1 MVTLLTEIMQLSGI
15 GDTSILFD
23 ARLEV
28 ERSSFRRGKEAMVA
42 SDTKVPKRKGL
53 ATSMLRNL
61 AVLAAVL
68 TAQSLVLLHAADC
81 AALEHLTLQDTTITR
96 AESVTSGTLA
106 IDGVAPLTR
115 LPAFCR
121 VAGVLRPTSD
131 SAIHFEVWLPNQ
143 DWNGRLL
150 GAGNGGFAG
159 SIGVR
164 QMAGYLIRGFAV
176 AGSDAG
182 HRAEAGDASWAFGHP
197 EKVKDFGWRAVH
209 LTAELA
215 KQIVQAYYGKPQSK
229 AYFDA
234 CSDGGRE
241 ALMEAQRF
249 PEDYDG
255 ILAGAPANNWSHL
268 LGAGLAATQS
278 LTSDPRAYISD
289 LKLPAIQKASLAA
302 CDALDGLKD
311 GIIADPG
318 KCHFDPAVLL
328 CTGEDSTDCLTQP
341 QIDALRSI
349 YAGAKDSHGATLFP
363 GLVMGDETG
372 WGIWVV
378 GEGPGASAAAQYTQN
393 DFRYMVTGDP
403 KWNPLTADLGAAV
416 EQSTQKTAADLDS
429 TDPDL
434 SRFAARGGKLIV
446 YHGWNDPA
454 ISPWN
459 TIAYYQS
466 VQQQMGAAKVDSFV
480 RLYMAPGVEHCTEGP
495 GPSAFGQ
502 LGIPT
507 AKGSKFGLFDAL
519 EDWVEKDAPPEDIF
533 ATKYASQENG
543 TRKAVMTRPLCPY
556 PQVAKYNGTGDP
568 NDAASFVCASP

>member
-1 MVTLLTEIMQLSGI
+1 
-15 GDTSILFD
+15 
-23 ARLEV
+23 
-28 ERSSFRRGKEAMVA
+28 
-42 SDTKVPKRKGL
+42 
-53 ATSMLRNL
+53 
-61 AVLAAVL
+61 
-68 TAQSLVLLHAADC
+68 
-81 AALEHLTLQDTTITR
+81 
-96 AESVTSGTLA
+96 
-106 IDGVAPLTR
+106 
-115 LPAFCR
+115 
-121 VAGVLRPTSD
+121 
-131 SAIHFEVWLPNQ
+131 
-143 DWNGRLL
+143 
-150 GAGNGGFAG
+150 
-159 SIGVR
+159 
-164 QMAGYLIRGFAV
+164 
-176 AGSDAG
+176 
-182 HRAEAGDASWAFGHP
+182 
-197 EKVKDFGWRAVH
+197 
-209 LTAELA
+209 
-215 KQIVQAYYGKPQSK
+215 
-229 AYFDA
+229 
-234 CSDGGRE
+234 
-241 ALMEAQRF
+241 
-249 PEDYDG
+249 
-255 ILAGAPANNWSHL
+255 
-268 LGAGLAATQS
+268 
-278 LTSDPRAYISD
+278 
-289 LKLPAIQKASLAA
+289 
-302 CDALDGLKD
+302 
-311 GIIADPG
+311 
-318 KCHFDPAVLL
+318 
-328 CTGEDSTDCLTQP
+328 
-341 QIDALRSI
+341 
-349 YAGAKDSHGATLFP
+349 
-363 GLVMGDETG
+363 MGDETG

>member
-1 MVTLLTEIMQLSGI
+1 MLSA
-15 GDTSILFD
+15 DLS
-23 ARLEV
+23 E
-28 ERSSFRRGKEAMVA
+28 GKEKLWLLLIQR
-42 SDTKVPKRKGL
+42 SPNPKGV

-61 AVLAAVL
+61 AVLATVL
-68 TAQSLVLLHAADC
+68 TAQSFVLLHAADC
-81 AALEHLTLQDTTITR
+81 ASLQRLRLQDTTITV
-96 AESVTSGTLA
+96 AEAVTSGTLA
-106 IDGVAPLTR
+106 IPGIAPLEH

-131 SAIHFEVWLPNQ
+131 SAIHFEVWLPSQ

-215 KQIVQAYYGKPQSK
+215 KQIILAYYGKPQSK

-255 ILAGAPANNWSHL
+255 ILAGAPANYWSHL
-268 LGAGLAATQS
+268 LGAAVAATQA
-278 LTSDPRAYISD
+278 LTNDPRAYISD

-302 CDALDGLKD
+302 CDALDGVKD

-318 KCHFDPAVLL
+318 KCQFDPEVLL
-328 CTGEDSTDCLTQP
+328 CTGEESTDCLTQP
-341 QIDALRSI
+341 QIDALKSI

-363 GLVMGDETG
+363 GLTMGDETG
-372 WGIWVV
+372 WSIWVI
-378 GEGPGASAAAQYTQN
+378 GGDPGASAAAQYAQN

-403 KWNPLTADLGAAV
+403 KWNPLTADLDASV
-416 EQSTQKTAADLDS
+416 KQSTQKTAADLDS

-434 SRFAARGGKLIV
+434 SRFAARDGKLIV

-459 TIAYYQS
+459 TVAYYQS
-466 VQQQMGAAKVDSFV
+466 VQRQMGAEKVDSFA

-519 EDWVEKDAPPEDIF
+519 EDWVEKDAPPADVV
-533 ATKYASQENG
+533 ATKYAQENG
-543 TRKAVMTRPLCPY
+543 ARNAVVTRPLCPY

-568 NDAASFVCASP
+568 NDAANFVCTSP

>member
-1 MVTLLTEIMQLSGI
+1 
-15 GDTSILFD
+15 
-23 ARLEV
+23 
-28 ERSSFRRGKEAMVA
+28 
-42 SDTKVPKRKGL
+42 
-53 ATSMLRNL
+53 MLRTL
-61 AVLAAVL
+61 AVLAAAL
-68 TAQSLVLLHAADC
+68 TAQSSILLHAADC
-81 AALEHLTLQDTTITR
+81 AALQHLALRDTTITL
-96 AESVTSGTLA
+96 AEPVTSGTLA
-106 IDGVAPLTR
+106 VPDIAPLEK

-150 GAGNGGFAG
+150 GTGNGGFAG
-159 SIGVR
+159 SISWR
-164 QMAGYLIRGFAV
+164 QMAGYLMRGFAV
-176 AGSDAG
+176 SGSDAG

-209 LTAELA
+209 LTTDVA
-215 KQIVQAYYGKPQSK
+215 KQIIQSYYGKSQSK

-249 PEDYDG
+249 PQDYDG
-255 ILAGAPANNWSHL
+255 ILAGAPANYWSHL
-268 LGAGLAATQS
+268 LGAAIAATQA
-278 LTSDPRAYISD
+278 LTTDPRSYISD

-302 CDALDGLKD
+302 CDALDGVKD
-311 GIIADPG
+311 GIIADPSQ
-318 KCHFDPAVLL
+318 CHFDPSVLL
-328 CTGEDSTDCLTQP
+328 CKDEDSPDCLTQP
-341 QIDALRSI
+341 QIDALRSL
-349 YAGAKDSHGATLFP
+349 YAGAKDHKGATLFP
-363 GLVMGDETG
+363 GLSMGDETG
-372 WGIWVV
+372 WGIWVI
-378 GEGPGASAAAQYTQN
+378 GEGPGASAAALYAQN
-393 DFRYMVTGDP
+393 DFRYIVTGDP
-403 KWNPLTADLGAAV
+403 KWNPLTVDLAASV

-429 TDPDL
+429 NDSDL

-466 VQQQMGAAKVDSFV
+466 VQQKMGTEKVDSFA
-480 RLYMAPGVEHCTEGP
+480 RLYMAPGAEHCAGGP

-519 EDWVEKDAPPEDIF
+519 EDWVEKDAPPPEIV
-533 ATKYASQENG
+533 ATKYASQEG
-543 TRKAVMTRPLCPY
+543 GARKAVMTRPLCPW
-556 PQVAKYNGTGDP
+556 PQVAKYNGSGDP
-568 NDAASFVCASP
+568 NDSASFACAVP